1 MSDLN
6 NKMDNEIISET
17 ISEIISK
24 IGSDLCYEL
33 CDDFSCSIN
42 TLGKEILYWKQKSPM
57 TLVDQVMTKKLF
69 WNVYE
74 VSMVHERSKAMFIQ
88 PESSGII
95 ACICGSFKT
104 TTDAKQT
111 RSGDES
117 MTVFVSCL
125 DCGRKW
131 KM

>member
-1 MSDLN
+1 MELKSNELSDHL
-6 NKMDNEIISET
+6 ST
-17 ISEIISK
+17 
-24 IGSDLCYEL
+24 EL
-33 CDDFSCSIN
+33 CIELCTEFSCSMN
-42 TLGKEILYWKQKSPM
+42 TLIKEILYWKHNSPLNWIERVMNKS
-57 TLVDQVMTKKLF
+57 LF
-69 WNVYE
+69 WNAHG
-74 VSMVHERSKAMFIQ
+74 VSMVHERSKAMFME

>member
-1 MSDLN
+1 
-6 NKMDNEIISET
+6 MDNEIISET